1 MLITKKKY
9 CCIATYRL
17 SPDSILRRLCIKD
30 AIFDEEGLIKLFE
43 NNNYKL
49 LAKND
54 ANGEIDAV
62 IYKSDQEK
70 ISYHDIDYIEFE
82 KEALKV
88 IEKSLKCLHIAFLSI
103 RNQPR
108 YIAKKSDSQQIS
120 IDILDCETNIKAH
133 CITGMAEMIS
143 SGRVLN
149 NQFHNVFSQKIV
161 TVLTVINCENN
172 DKINEY
178 IARFVS
184 LENLS
189 SDPVLHL
196 LTVSSL
202 YEYIKETSD
211 NHLDLRFNEIKI
223 GKIGKE
229 KVGKKNFQD
238 KELTFKDKFICTRN
252 LAAHGLADE
261 YTTVYNL
268 EQILEIAPPETST
281 SGKRFYSF
289 NRYNTSHINL
299 INEVIG
305 EAQPIIQQ
313 YLREELGLKQ

>member
-1 MLITKKKY
+1 
-9 CCIATYRL
+9 
-17 SPDSILRRLCIKD
+17 
-30 AIFDEEGLIKLFE
+30 
-43 NNNYKL
+43 
-49 LAKND
+49 
-54 ANGEIDAV
+54 
-62 IYKSDQEK
+62 
-70 ISYHDIDYIEFE
+70 
-82 KEALKV
+82 
-88 IEKSLKCLHIAFLSI
+88 
-103 RNQPR
+103 
-108 YIAKKSDSQQIS
+108 
-120 IDILDCETNIKAH
+120 
-133 CITGMAEMIS
+133 MAEMIS

-184 LENLS
+184 PENLS

-289 NRYNTSHINL
+289 NRYNTSHKI
-299 INEVIG
+299 
-305 EAQPIIQQ
+305 
-313 YLREELGLKQ
+313 

>member
-1 MLITKKKY
+1 
-9 CCIATYRL
+9 
-17 SPDSILRRLCIKD
+17 
-30 AIFDEEGLIKLFE
+30 
-43 NNNYKL
+43 
-49 LAKND
+49 
-54 ANGEIDAV
+54 
-62 IYKSDQEK
+62 
-70 ISYHDIDYIEFE
+70 
-82 KEALKV
+82 
-88 IEKSLKCLHIAFLSI
+88 
-103 RNQPR
+103 
-108 YIAKKSDSQQIS
+108 
-120 IDILDCETNIKAH
+120 
-133 CITGMAEMIS
+133 MIS